1 MIIELP
7 KFNTRN
13 IEITIKN
20 YNGDIDEI
28 NFNVEDCSKK
38 TMFKKSIN
46 NGIVKTAS
54 NKYLMSIY
62 ADDTKDMQPLLTYK
76 YFIEILINKPEFVMT
91 KQVGDFIITESSTEL
106 GVEINV

>member
-20 YNGDIDEI
+20 YNGEIDEL
-28 NFNVEDCSKK
+28 NFVVEDCSKN

-62 ADDTKDMQPLLTYK
+62 ANDTKEMSPALTYK
-76 YFIEILINKPEFVMT
+76 YFIEILINKPDFVMT
-91 KQVGDFIITESSTEL
+91 KIVGDFILTESSTEL

>member
-20 YNGDIDEI
+20 YNGEVDEI
-28 NFNVEDCSKK
+28 NFNVEDCTKK

-62 ADDTKDMQPLLTYK
+62 AEDTKDMQPLLTYK